1 MYEGVTTSVKIN
13 GEESEG
19 FEVKVGVHQGSVL
32 SPILFNIVMQAIAD
46 NFKVGLPWELFYAD
60 DLVLLAESRAELERR
75 LMEWSEWIGRLKEKG
90 LRVNIDKTKVMNC
103 KVGVG
108 QVENSGK
115 YPCGICRKG
124 VGVNSICCGSCKK
137 WIHKRCSGVV
147 GNIEK
152 MVNFMCRN
160 CAAGGVKVVDELKQF
175 VLLNK
180 VGVVEKFCYL
190 GDFIGKGGG
199 AEESSRARVRCDWGK
214 FMELKMLLTARGA
227 SLRVKGKIYRAC
239 VQRVLVYGSETWAMK
254 VDDMQR
260 LQRTENTMVRWMSG
274 VTMKDRK
281 TSAELRQGLG
291 IESVD
296 RVDSRGRLR
305 WYGHVERKAADDWVS
320 KCRNLE
326 VDGNIRKGRGKKA
339 WMECVAT
346 DMKVFGLKKEDAQ
359 DRSLWSS
366 KI

>member
-1 MYEGVTTSVKIN
+1 M
-13 GEESEG
+13 
-19 FEVKVGVHQGSVL
+19 
-32 SPILFNIVMQAIAD
+32 
-46 NFKVGLPWELFYAD
+46 
-60 DLVLLAESRAELERR
+60 
-75 LMEWSEWIGRLKEKG
+75 
-90 LRVNIDKTKVMNC
+90 
-103 KVGVG
+103 
-108 QVENSGK
+108 GK
-115 YPCGICRKG
+115 FLCGICRKG

-152 MVNFMCRN
+152 IVNFMCRN

-175 VLLNK
+175 VLGNGDK

-190 GDFIGKGGG
+190 GDVIGKGGG
-199 AEESSRARVRCDWGK
+199 AEESSRARVRCAWGK

-260 LQRTENTMVRWMSG
+260 LQRTENNMVRWMSG

-281 TSAELRQGLG
+281 TRKELRQGLG

-296 RVDSRGRLR
+296 RVVSRGRLR

-320 KCRNLE
+320 KCRSLE
-326 VDGNIRKGRGKKA
+326 VEGNIRKGRGKKA